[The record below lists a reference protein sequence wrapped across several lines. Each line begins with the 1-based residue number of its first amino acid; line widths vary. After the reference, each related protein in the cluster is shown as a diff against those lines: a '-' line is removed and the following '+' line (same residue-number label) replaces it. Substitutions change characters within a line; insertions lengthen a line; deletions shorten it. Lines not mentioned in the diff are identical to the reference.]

1 MSSVAERNL
10 IGSLVLMPVNYREV
24 RKLVSSEDFENA
36 DMGKIFDGI
45 GNMVARGEGV
55 DQISVGNR
63 FAEWGVTIYDSTQI
77 FEWAIAE
84 VYAAPATEYAKKVRN
99 DSITRKLRVVASTI
113 MEKINRVHEP
123 LDVAIDVSNYVDA
136 IRENVSSGELTT
148 KVLGD
153 VLEGEDG
160 YDWLIPGLIER
171 QDRLI
176 VTGPE
181 GFGKTTF
188 IRQLTILAAAGIN
201 PITFEKIQPVKV
213 LVIDAENTER
223 QWRRAVRYMTHQAAR
238 VGSVDPRKTIHI
250 AAGRRIDLT
259 KGSHLSEIHNLVDIH
274 KPDMLMI
281 GPLYK
286 LVPKAIN
293 NDDDATPL
301 IVALDSLRDRG
312 LSLIMEA
319 HAGKTTNLDGDR
331 DLRPRGSAAL
341 LGWPEFG
348 FGLTPVVNEPMKV
361 KLVRW
366 RGDRDNRAWP
376 KILMKG
382 GEWPWMPEEA
392 FVPYK
397 EPSSEVWL
405 G

>member
-1 MSSVAERNL
+1 MSIAEENL
-10 IGSLVLMPVNYREV
+10 LGSLILQPVNYREI
-24 RKLVSSEDFENA
+24 RSLVAADDFDNS
-36 DMGKIFDGI
+36 DKGKIFDGI
-45 GNMVARGEGV
+45 GRMIAHGIDV
-55 DQISVGNR
+55 DQISVANR
-63 FAEWGVTIYDSTQI
+63 FPEWGVQLYREVDVFT
-77 FEWAIAE
+77 WARAE
-84 VYAAPATEYAKKVRN
+84 VYAAPATEYAKRVRN
-99 DSITRKLRVVASTI
+99 DSITRKLKVLAQSITERVSQ
-113 MEKINRVHEP
+113 VHEP
-123 LDVAIDVSNYVDA
+123 IDVAIDVSNYVDA

-148 KVLGD
+148 KVLGE
-153 VLEGEDG
+153 VLEGDDN
-160 YDWLIPGLIER
+160 YDWLVPGLLER

-188 IRQLTILAAAGIN
+188 IRQLSILAAAGLN
-201 PITFEKIQPVKV
+201 PITFEKIKPVKV

-223 QWRRAVRYMTHQAAR
+223 QWRRAVRYMTNQAAR
-238 VGSVDPRKTIHI
+238 LGSQDPRKTIHI
-250 AAGRRIDLT
+250 AAGRRIDIT

-274 KPDMLMI
+274 KPDMMMI

-312 LSLIMEA
+312 LTLIMEA

-348 FGLTPVVNEPMKV
+348 FGLAPVPNEPMKV
-361 KLVRW
+361 KLQRW
-366 RGDRDNRAWP
+366 RGDRDGRNWP
-376 KILMKG
+376 KVMMKG
-382 GEWPWMPEEA
+382 GQWPWMPEES
-392 FVPYK
+392 FVPYV

>member
-1 MSSVAERNL
+1 MSKAEENL
-10 IGSLVLMPVNYREV
+10 LGSLILMPANYRDV
-24 RKLVSSEDFENA
+24 RRLVSADDFENS

-45 GNMVARGEGV
+45 GNMIARGEGV

-63 FAEWGVTIYDSTQI
+63 FAEWGIKLFSSPVL
-77 FEWAIAE
+77 FEWAAAE
-84 VYAAPATEYAKKVRN
+84 VYAAPATEYAKRVRN
-99 DSITRKLRVVASTI
+99 DSITRKLKLVAQTI
-113 MEKINRVHEP
+113 MEKVASVHEP
-123 LDVAIDVSNYVDA
+123 LDVAIDVSNYVDS
-136 IRENVSSGELTT
+136 IREQVSTGELTT
-148 KVLGD
+148 KVLGE

-160 YDWLIPGLIER
+160 YDWLVPGLLER

-201 PITFEKIQPVKV
+201 PITFEKINPVKV

-223 QWRRAVRYMTHQAAR
+223 QWRRAVRYMTTQAAR
-238 VGSVDPRKTIHI
+238 LGTTDPRKTIHI

-348 FGLTPVVNEPMKV
+348 FGLTPVPNEPSKV

-366 RGDRDNRAWP
+366 RGDRDNRSWP
-376 KILMKG
+376 KVLMKG
-382 GEWPWMPEEA
+382 GEWPWMPEES
-392 FVPYK
+392 FVPYQA
-397 EPSSEVWL
+397 PTSEVWL